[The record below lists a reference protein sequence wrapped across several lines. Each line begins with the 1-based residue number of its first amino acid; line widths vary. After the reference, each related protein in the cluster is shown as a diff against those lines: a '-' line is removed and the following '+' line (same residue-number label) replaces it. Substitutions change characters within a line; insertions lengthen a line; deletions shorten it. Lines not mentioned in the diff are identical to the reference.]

1 MKTIAKIAFVVLIL
15 TALQSCLVR
24 SHIPEGKTL
33 LLGNVVYS
41 DSLKHKYSDAEIENN
56 IIQTNYRHL
65 FRIMPRL
72 WLYYKTENKTGKLG
86 KWFHNNVAK
95 PPVYL
100 DETMARK
107 SVIQMEKYLFN
118 VGYFGAKVETDVVT
132 HKKYSW
138 MYYKVIQPK
147 PYTIKEKKF
156 NIADTALAQ
165 CVNSFADELI
175 LNVGDNYDAYQ
186 IDKERTLISEKI
198 RDNGY
203 YFFAKEYIYYE
214 VDTALNSHQVNMTIR
229 IDNPK
234 NEVTGITEPHKK
246 YEINDVFIYPRYDPI
261 RFDISQCDTI
271 LHEININGQKYIHYF
286 VFHKNPRMRLN
297 AFNRLIQI
305 HKGDLFSL
313 TKTSQTY
320 KSLNNLKIYSLNKI
334 SFDTVTCADGK
345 TRLNCNIAL
354 QRGKTHYYSL
364 QVEGTNSG
372 GDLGIL
378 GSLSYGNKN
387 IFRGGEILN
396 VKLKGELQGQ
406 HVMKDGAKEI
416 FNSYQT
422 GVEANVIFP
431 RLVSPFPLRS
441 FSKEYQPKTTVAI
454 GYNRL
459 VRTYYDR
466 ELFTIRFGYDWMVND
481 KVQHIFSPID
491 QNYVLINPTNEFQ
504 KILDKETNQ
513 RIKDQYTSHF
523 LFGLSYTFIFSN
535 QNIKNLSDFFY
546 FKADLQTSG
555 NLLSAFNSVLQKN
568 EGYYK
573 IFDIRYAQYI
583 RFSFDFRQYHLVTK
597 SQSLVVRLMAGI
609 GLPYGNSYDMPFEK
623 AFSAGG
629 ANGMRGWV
637 FRSLGPGAFRNTE
650 KINIERIGDVQLEAN
665 IEYRFPIYNF
675 IKGALFADAGNIWL
689 LKSNETFKD
698 GEFHFN
704 KFYKQLGIDGGLGLR
719 FDASLFILR
728 LDFALP
734 LCDPEKEGSDKW
746 RFSKLQFSDFVM
758 NIGIGYPF

>member
-1 MKTIAKIAFVVLIL
+1 MKKIFKIALVVLTL

-24 SHIPEGKTL
+24 RHIPEGKTL
-33 LLGNVVYS
+33 LLGNIVYS
-41 DSLKHKYSDAEIENN
+41 DSLKHKYSDTEIENS
-56 IIQTNYRHL
+56 IIQANYRHL
-65 FRIMPRL
+65 FRFMPRL

-86 KWFHNNVAK
+86 KWLHNNVAK

-100 DETMARK
+100 DDAMTRK
-107 SVIQMEKYLFN
+107 SVAQMEKYLFN
-118 VGYFGAKVETDVVT
+118 VGYFGAKVETDAVVY
-132 HKKYSW
+132 KKYSW

-147 PYTIKEKKF
+147 PYTIREKEF
-156 NIADTALAQ
+156 NIADTALAR
-165 CVNSFADELI
+165 CVNSFADELL

-198 RDNGY
+198 RNNGY

-214 VDTALNSHQVNMTIR
+214 VDTALNSHQVNLTIR
-229 IDNPK
+229 IDNAK
-234 NEVTGITEPHKK
+234 NAVTGISEPHKK
-246 YEINDVFIYPRYDPI
+246 YEINDVFIFPRYDPI
-261 RFDISQCDTI
+261 RFDISLCDTI
-271 LHEININGQKYIHYF
+271 PHEVNVNGVKHVNNF

-305 HKGDLFSL
+305 HKGDFFSL
-313 TKTSQTY
+313 TKTNQTY
-320 KSLNNLKIYSLNKI
+320 KSLNNLKIYGLNKI
-334 SFDTVTCADGK
+334 TFDTVTCADGK

-354 QRGKTHYYSL
+354 QRGKTHHYSL

-378 GSLSYGNKN
+378 GSLSYSNKN

-406 HVMKDGAKEI
+406 HVMKDGTKDI

-441 FSKEYQPKTTVAI
+441 FSNTYQPKTMVAV
-454 GYNRL
+454 GFNKL

-466 ELFTIRFGYDWMVND
+466 KLFTIRFGYDWMAND
-481 KVQHIFSPID
+481 KIQHIFSPID
-491 QNYVLINPTNEFQ
+491 QNYVLINPTKEFQ
-504 KILDKETNQ
+504 TILDKETNQ
-513 RIKDQYTSHF
+513 RIKDQYTSHL
-523 LFGLSYTFIFSN
+523 LFGLDYTFIFSN

-546 FKADLQTSG
+546 FRADLQTSG
-555 NLLSAFNSVLQKN
+555 NLLSAFNSVLPKA

-573 IFDIRYAQYI
+573 LFDIRYAQYV
-583 RFSFDFRQYHLVTK
+583 RFSFDFRQYHIITQN
-597 SQSLVVRLMAGI
+597 QSFVFRFMAGI

-637 FRSLGPGAFRNTE
+637 FRSLGPGAFNNPE
-650 KINIERIGDVQLEAN
+650 KINIERIGDLQLEAN
-665 IEYRFPIYNF
+665 VEYRFPIYSF
-675 IKGALFADAGNIWL
+675 LKGAFFADAGNIWL
-689 LKSNETFKD
+689 LKSNTTFKD
-698 GEFHFN
+698 GEFDFGS
-704 KFYKQLGIDGGLGLR
+704 FYRQLGIDGGIGLR

-734 LCDPEKEGSDKW
+734 LHDPGKEGSDKW